1 MSTNSVNTVVEN
13 PNFNTPTSTAASNL
27 ITPTSAAASEGG
39 STHGRQRRGSY
50 TLDQPSPVLLAYL
63 SRYGA
68 VEEPCSPF
76 NPTSSLAID
85 NLPKSPASTPED
97 RRRHLDTYLSDL
109 SQPPN
114 LTSKTPSPTK
124 IMKCDQD
131 DIDSEVV
138 FKATATQQ
146 HFGNTV
152 SSKVQPSSYSVSSE
166 NELEGGEYSG
176 SVVKEACNVPIETD
190 HVNLAA
196 EEGSNDRE
204 VEHTISSQVPSLPRD
219 QECPLEKVDDSNT
232 QPCSLDLDQDES
244 ITVKEDASEDGT
256 LSSQIHQLAEIVR
269 KDSENIQRRVSMMQ
283 LQNGVGGQED
293 CQESY
298 HSLEVSSSSLQE
310 SMSIQ
315 LPPSVQKESCSE
327 LDETSRDW

>member
-1 MSTNSVNTVVEN
+1 
-13 PNFNTPTSTAASNL
+13 
-27 ITPTSAAASEGG
+27 
-39 STHGRQRRGSY
+39 
-50 TLDQPSPVLLAYL
+50 
-63 SRYGA
+63 
-68 VEEPCSPF
+68 
-76 NPTSSLAID
+76 
-85 NLPKSPASTPED
+85 
-97 RRRHLDTYLSDL
+97 
-109 SQPPN
+109 
-114 LTSKTPSPTK
+114 
-124 IMKCDQD
+124 MKCDQD

-146 HFGNTV
+146 PFGNTV

-166 NELEGGEYSG
+166 NELEGGEYNHSG

-190 HVNLAA
+190 NVNLAA
-196 EEGSNDRE
+196 ENGSNGRE
-204 VEHTISSQVPSLPRD
+204 VEHTISSQVSSLPRD
-219 QECPLEKVDDSNT
+219 QECAPEESNT

-298 HSLEVSSSSLQE
+298 QSLEVSSRYGHKL
-310 SMSIQ
+310 IF
-315 LPPSVQKESCSE
+315 LVC
-327 LDETSRDW
+327 LLL

>member
-1 MSTNSVNTVVEN
+1 M
-13 PNFNTPTSTAASNL
+13 
-27 ITPTSAAASEGG
+27 
-39 STHGRQRRGSY
+39 
-50 TLDQPSPVLLAYL
+50 
-63 SRYGA
+63 
-68 VEEPCSPF
+68 
-76 NPTSSLAID
+76 
-85 NLPKSPASTPED
+85 
-97 RRRHLDTYLSDL
+97 SDL
-109 SQPPN
+109 SQPPD
-114 LTSKTPSPTK
+114 LVSKTPSPTK

-138 FKATATQQ
+138 FKATASQQ
-146 HFGNTV
+146 PFGNTV

-190 HVNLAA
+190 NVNLAA

-219 QECPLEKVDDSNT
+219 QECPLERVDDSNT

-298 HSLEVSSSSLQE
+298 QSLEVSSRYGHKL
-310 SMSIQ
+310 IF
-315 LPPSVQKESCSE
+315 LVC
-327 LDETSRDW
+327 LLL

>member
-1 MSTNSVNTVVEN
+1 M
-13 PNFNTPTSTAASNL
+13 
-27 ITPTSAAASEGG
+27 
-39 STHGRQRRGSY
+39 
-50 TLDQPSPVLLAYL
+50 
-63 SRYGA
+63 
-68 VEEPCSPF
+68 
-76 NPTSSLAID
+76 
-85 NLPKSPASTPED
+85 
-97 RRRHLDTYLSDL
+97 SDL
-109 SQPPN
+109 SQPPD
-114 LTSKTPSPTK
+114 LVSKTPSPTK

-146 HFGNTV
+146 PFGNTV

-166 NELEGGEYSG
+166 NELEGGEYSHSG

-196 EEGSNDRE
+196 EDGSNDRE
-204 VEHTISSQVPSLPRD
+204 VEHTISSQVSSLPRD
-219 QECPLEKVDDSNT
+219 QECPLERVDDSNT

-298 HSLEVSSSSLQE
+298 QSLEVSSRYGHKL
-310 SMSIQ
+310 IF
-315 LPPSVQKESCSE
+315 LVC
-327 LDETSRDW
+327 LLL